1 MTTRS
6 DMVNAGKEAV
16 RLGVKYIYGAKPEKG
31 RFLVYSRAEIDQL
44 RDWYGSDCVWWS
56 DSDKAGSLCCDCSGL
71 ITFATGVV
79 KGSWQLENEAL
90 EKVSIQT
97 LLSNWSRYV
106 GWVLWMSG
114 HVGIVSDTYGYYYA
128 MDGSARNAVHLP
140 LEYNSFTKVL
150 RIPGVDYSDP
160 KPEPPKPEPKPEPP
174 RGYSMKLHFANG
186 TEYQEFKLNKKGD
199 YWEIVNL
206 KRDMAIDVR
215 DGAKADHTPVR
226 VWKRNGT
233 DAQLHKLIKVKMPRG
248 VVAYEIEPKCA
259 PGMRIDCINGG
270 TVDKTGLQIHPRNNT
285 DAQRHYLVMDS
296 NGIVR
301 IVNSKSGLAF
311 DCGPGIQP

>member
-56 DSDKAGSLCCDCSGL
+56 DSDKAGQKCCDCSGL

-97 LLSNWSRYV
+97 LLANWSKYV

-160 KPEPPKPEPKPEPP
+160 KPAPKPEPKPEPQRAYSTKLYQTNNTP
-174 RGYSMKLHFANG
+174 MQQFKFVKRGDH
-186 TEYQEFKLNKKGD
+186 
-199 YWEIVNL
+199 WEIVSVGRPGYAL
-206 KRDMAIDVR
+206 DVY
-215 DGAKADHTPVR
+215 DGSSKINSPVR
-226 VWKRNGT
+226 VYLRNGT
-233 DAQLHKLIKVKMPRG
+233 KAQLFDFKKVKTKHG
-248 VVAYEIEPKCA
+248 FIAYEIVPVCA
-259 PGMRIDCINGG
+259 PNTRVDCVKGG
-270 TVDKTGLQIHPRNNT
+270 TVNKTGIQIYTPNNT
-285 DAQRHYLVMDS
+285 DAQRFLFAEDAD
-296 NGIVR
+296 GKVR
-301 IVNSKSGLAF
+301 IISVKSGLAI
-311 DCGPGIQP
+311 DCGSGIQ